1 MECQGINIGLVSKA
15 GETSVWLVV
24 EEVSGSKDTGYVSKG
39 TEQLSKYIEIV
50 RNRILTIRE
59 GIYKMNREK
68 VLYWCAVI
76 AVNRPPQF
84 IYRN

>member
-24 EEVSGSKDTGYVSKG
+24 EEVSGSQDTGYVSKG

-50 RNRILTIRE
+50 RNRILSEKGFT
-59 GIYKMNREK
+59 KMNREK
-68 VLYWCAVI
+68 VLYWCGVI